1 MPAKYPQFVRSGRPI
16 AQEMRTAP
24 MAQESRSGPKSL
36 TTISF
41 SIQMGMAQILP
52 CPATMTAM
60 AEDLDRL
67 RAAYEERVR
76 GLEMSVEQRE
86 RELMILSQAAARIH
100 AAEEEEDVLQ
110 IALEE
115 ILAGLGLKAAWVFF
129 GDDRER
135 KLRLAASLGVA
146 PSYLEH
152 VRRDGLGECLC
163 PEVFWTGYRMQA
175 RNTLQCPRMPQ
186 IVESLDSTVGHAC
199 IPLKFEGTTKGV
211 LNVAARPDAPFSDDE
226 LRFLETLGH
235 QMSLAV
241 ERARHR
247 RAERQRDQE
256 SRAMAAISRSI
267 GSSLDAAAVL
277 NAVGETGREVLRAER
292 ACILLGS
299 DARALRVAHL
309 SGLPHPELHEGQA
322 LDLVAAGA
330 RLQLLALSERR
341 AFVIDDWSH
350 DERVNTE
357 LARRW
362 DAGSGMIVPL
372 LAGERVLGLLV
383 LTRTEVTAWSGEQVE
398 VAEALAAQAAVA
410 LENAR
415 LYEDARKA
423 YRELKEAQDRI
434 ISTEKMAV
442 LGTFASGLA
451 HEVRNPLNSIALQ
464 LSILD
469 RRIARLEVATAG
481 QMADIT
487 RVIRDEVR
495 RLDELVGDFLL
506 FSRADRLQHRPA
518 ELEAL
523 VEEVVRLLRPEARHA
538 GVTLKREQVGEP
550 AGTLLMDA
558 EKIKQVVINL
568 VRNAVEAMDEGGT
581 VVVGT
586 GVRDGRVLLSV
597 SDTGPGLP
605 EGVDVFQ
612 LFVTTKPK
620 GTGLGL
626 SIVQQIVLQHGGEIR
641 AQAAPGGGAAF
652 VISLPERRAGAA
664 QEGARQ

>member
-1 MPAKYPQFVRSGRPI
+1 
-16 AQEMRTAP
+16 
-24 MAQESRSGPKSL
+24 
-36 TTISF
+36 
-41 SIQMGMAQILP
+41 
-52 CPATMTAM
+52 MTAV
-60 AEDLDRL
+60 AEDPDRL
-67 RAAYEERVR
+67 RSAYEERVR
-76 GLEMSVEQRE
+76 GLERSNEQRE
-86 RELMILSQAAARIH
+86 RELTILSRVAARIH
-100 AAEEEEDVLQ
+100 AAEDEADVLR
-110 IALEE
+110 IALDE
-115 ILAGLGLKAAWVFF
+115 IVSGLGLKAAWVFF

-135 KLRLAASLGVA
+135 KLRLAAAHGVA
-146 PSYLEH
+146 RPYLDQ
-152 VRRDGLGECLC
+152 VRREGLGECLC
-163 PEVFWTGYRMQA
+163 PEVFWTGHRMQA
-175 RNTLQCPRMPQ
+175 RNTLQCPRMPD
-186 IVESLDSTVGHAC
+186 IVEGLDAPVGHAC
-199 IPLKFEGTTKGV
+199 VPLKFEGTTKGV
-211 LNVAARPDAPFSDDE
+211 LNVAARPEAPFSDDE

-235 QMSLAV
+235 QMALAI

-267 GSSLDAAAVL
+267 GASLDAAAVL
-277 NAVGETGREVLRAER
+277 RAVGETGREVLSADR
-292 ACILLGS
+292 ACILLGAEPRS
-299 DARALRVAHL
+299 MRVAHL
-309 SGLPHPELHEGQA
+309 SGLPHPQLQEGQA
-322 LDLVAAGA
+322 LDLVAMDA
-330 RLQLLALSERR
+330 RLHMQALEARHAVS
-341 AFVIDDWSH
+341 IDDTH
-350 DERVNTE
+350 DAHVNRE

-362 DAGSGMIVPL
+362 DTGSGVIVPL

-383 LTRTEVTAWSGEQVE
+383 LTRAEATAWSEEQVE

-410 LENAR
+410 IENAR

-434 ISTEKMAV
+434 IGTERMAV

-469 RRIARLEVATAG
+469 RRIARLEAAPAA
-481 QMADIT
+481 QMADVT

-506 FSRADRLQHRPA
+506 FSRADRLQHRAA
-518 ELEAL
+518 ELDAL
-523 VEEVVRLLRPEARHA
+523 VDEVVRLLRPEARQA
-538 GVTLKREQVGEP
+538 GVSLRREQLGEP

-568 VRNAVEAMDEGGT
+568 VRNAVEAMEEGG
-581 VVVGT
+581 VAVVGT
-586 GVRDGRVLLSV
+586 GVVDGRVWLSV

-605 EGVDVFQ
+605 EGLDVFQ

-641 AQAAPGGGAAF
+641 AETGPGGGARF
-652 VISLPERRAGAA
+652 VVNLPVRRAEGL